1 MLADAI
7 KTIVGLG
14 QAARSL
20 EVLTHPSLPDQ
31 LFVRHGDQLIEHRVP
46 PPPRNPTLIGLSD
59 LVEMLGNPDIAQAPE
74 VYVGPTAVVAFL
86 DNTGRDERVTMP
98 LTESARFRLCQDI
111 ERQPRAYAPRDL
123 VRFLRQTL
131 WGVDASVIQSL
142 SRIDFTRTSTG
153 KTDVRHGRETLGRTV
168 EAVVQQ
174 AEQVPE
180 SFTVSVPIWTTPGC
194 AWQRSIEF
202 GIYLDVEKG
211 AVELSVLSDSCTTAR
226 NGALSDLRNAIE
238 ESCPNA
244 PVFMGAP

>member
-14 QAARSL
+14 QAARSI

-31 LFVRHGDQLIEHRVP
+31 LFVRHGDQLIEHFVP
-46 PPPRNPTLIGLSD
+46 PPPRKPTLAGLQD
-59 LVEMLGNPDIAQAPE
+59 VFAMLRKKGIARNPE
-74 VYVGPTAVVAFL
+74 VYVGSSGVVAFL
-86 DNTGRDERVTMP
+86 DGEDREERLTMP
-98 LTESARFRLCQDI
+98 LTESARFKLCQDI

-194 AWQRSIEF
+194 YWSRPIEF
-202 GIYLDVEKG
+202 SIYLDVEKG
-211 AVELSVLSDSCTTAR
+211 AVELSVLSDSCTAAR
-226 NGALSDLRNAIE
+226 NGALSELRNALAE
-238 ESCPNA
+238 DLGEV